1 MEIEENEILEIN
13 DIEKDK
19 LFNQFSNKITYD
31 KININ
36 EKINDQDQYFTKFI
50 IQTLGKDAIKRKPE
64 SLIRLENQLKTYFF
78 GKNGSLID
86 LIPKLKAELLKNE
99 RKKDDKLDEKIEI
112 GDLVYL
118 NQLYDKTIGL
128 EKRAS
133 INKQR
138 SELLLSNNFARTNKF
153 KTRKIPL
160 KEKNK
165 YSFFYNFSQKNIK
178 TIKSIS
184 SKGSTLN
191 NSIKK
196 LSNKKIDTSQDNSNS
211 KISIFQK
218 PIPTKKFNYTIN
230 NSNNNI
236 SSSFKHIFKPSN
248 SQRILNLKNSNYNSI
263 FKRKRNKLNLFNYTP
278 EKDKKIEQYS
288 IQKPIIFNSYLKTSY
303 NLKLKKS
310 ISNYKTFRN
319 EKIKILNKL
328 NDYSLHEKKIS
339 KSLHDIINKNKL
351 IKKNTFIKDIEIL
364 FDENMNLDKY
374 YSMKELLNER
384 NKNKKN
390 KTQKTLILNT
400 NDSKSDNE
408 IKKLIN
414 KRRNIEKENKITDHI
429 FERDNKQLNRIKKK
443 LKHGIELIHSMGNK
457 LTLEHLKLKEKLN
470 DITNE
475 RNIINKAKKN
485 YN

>member
-50 IQTLGKDAIKRKPE
+50 IQTLVKDAIKRKPE

-184 SKGSTLN
+184 SKESTLN

-218 PIPTKKFNYTIN
+218 PIP
-230 NSNNNI
+230 
-236 SSSFKHIFKPSN
+236 
-248 SQRILNLKNSNYNSI
+248 
-263 FKRKRNKLNLFNYTP
+263 
-278 EKDKKIEQYS
+278 
-288 IQKPIIFNSYLKTSY
+288 
-303 NLKLKKS
+303 
-310 ISNYKTFRN
+310 
-319 EKIKILNKL
+319 
-328 NDYSLHEKKIS
+328 
-339 KSLHDIINKNKL
+339 
-351 IKKNTFIKDIEIL
+351 
-364 FDENMNLDKY
+364 
-374 YSMKELLNER
+374 
-384 NKNKKN
+384 
-390 KTQKTLILNT
+390 
-400 NDSKSDNE
+400 
-408 IKKLIN
+408 
-414 KRRNIEKENKITDHI
+414 
-429 FERDNKQLNRIKKK
+429 
-443 LKHGIELIHSMGNK
+443 
-457 LTLEHLKLKEKLN
+457 
-470 DITNE
+470 
-475 RNIINKAKKN
+475 
-485 YN
+485 

>member
-184 SKGSTLN
+184 SKESTLN

-218 PIPTKKFNYTIN
+218 PIPKKKFNYTIN

>member
-184 SKGSTLN
+184 SKESTLN

>member
-184 SKGSTLN
+184 SKESTLN

-429 FERDNKQLNRIKKK
+429 FERDNKLNRIKKK

>member
-184 SKGSTLN
+184 SKESTLN

-328 NDYSLHEKKIS
+328 NDYSLHEKKIHLL
-339 KSLHDIINKNKL
+339 K
-351 IKKNTFIKDIEIL
+351 IL
-364 FDENMNLDKY
+364 KFYL
-374 YSMKELLNER
+374 MK
-384 NKNKKN
+384 
-390 KTQKTLILNT
+390 I
-400 NDSKSDNE
+400 
-408 IKKLIN
+408 
-414 KRRNIEKENKITDHI
+414 
-429 FERDNKQLNRIKKK
+429 
-443 LKHGIELIHSMGNK
+443 
-457 LTLEHLKLKEKLN
+457 
-470 DITNE
+470 
-475 RNIINKAKKN
+475 
-485 YN
+485 

>member
-184 SKGSTLN
+184 SKESTLN

-248 SQRILNLKNSNYNSI
+248 SQRILNLKNSDYNSI